1 VAEIRMRWHDPRMRR
16 RSVADELVRAELE
29 SSAALSSSERVALAL
44 ALGERSI
51 ADYAAAHGL
60 DREAARKQLERER
73 QAGRR
78 RSACIEAL
86 LE

>member
-1 VAEIRMRWHDPRMRR
+1 MRR
-16 RSVADELVRAELE
+16 KSVADELARAESERVARL
-29 SSAALSSSERVALAL
+29 SSAERVALAL

-51 ADYAAAHGL
+51 ADYAAARGL
-60 DREAARKQLERER
+60 DREAARKEIERER

-78 RSACIEAL
+78 PCACIEAL

>member
-1 VAEIRMRWHDPRMRR
+1 MRR
-16 RSVADELVRAELE
+16 KSVADELARAERE
-29 SSAALSSSERVALAL
+29 RVSALSCEERISLAL

-51 ADYAAAHGL
+51 ADFAAAQGL
-60 DREAARKQLERER
+60 DRAEARRRLERER